1 MIGALKGVIF
11 AKNEKSVTVMVND
24 VGYRVQVSPALLS
37 RLSKNDEVVLYI
49 HSYVREDAL
58 ELYGFSSQA
67 DLELFE
73 LMIDVSGIG
82 PRTAIGI
89 LDRGPDG
96 IRKAVAEA
104 DVAFFTTVSGVGKK
118 TAQRLIIELKPKI
131 GDMVDLDLSG
141 EISGDTQEV
150 VNALQAVGYSQKEA
164 VEAVRRLPDGL
175 ESVEEKV
182 KEALKRAGGK
192 A

>member
-1 MIGALKGVIF
+1 MIGALKGTIF
-11 AKNEKSVTVMVND
+11 AKNEKSVTVMVAD
-24 VGYRVQVSPALLS
+24 VGYRVNLSPALLG
-37 RLSKNDEVVLYI
+37 RLGLEDEATLYI

-73 LMIDVSGIG
+73 LMIDISGIG

-131 GDMVDLDLSG
+131 GDMVDLDLAG
-141 EISGDTQEV
+141 EISGETKDV
-150 VNALQAVGYSQKEA
+150 VDALQAVGFTQQEA
-164 VEAVRRLPDGL
+164 VKAVRKLPEGL

-182 KEALKRAGGK
+182 REALKKAG
-192 A
+192 

>member
-1 MIGALKGVIF
+1 MIGALKGTIF
-11 AKNEKSVTVMVND
+11 AKNEKSVTVMVNN
-24 VGYRVQVSPALLS
+24 VGYRVHVSPALLS
-37 RLSKNDEVVLYI
+37 RLSEDDEVVLYI

-89 LDRGPDG
+89 LDRGSDG

-131 GDMVDLDLSG
+131 GDMVDLDLAG
-141 EISGDTQEV
+141 EISGETQDV
-150 VNALQAVGYSQKEA
+150 VNALQAVGFSQKEA
-164 VEAVRRLPDGL
+164 LVAVRNLPEGL

-182 KEALKRAGGK
+182 KEALKKAG
-192 A
+192 